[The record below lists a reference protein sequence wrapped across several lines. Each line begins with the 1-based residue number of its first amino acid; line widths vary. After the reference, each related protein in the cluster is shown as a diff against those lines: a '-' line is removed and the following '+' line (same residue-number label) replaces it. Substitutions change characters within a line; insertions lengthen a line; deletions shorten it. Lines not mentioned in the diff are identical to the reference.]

1 MQDEPRDIYEVSNQL
16 GGYVDMS
23 TPNDLAAFL
32 LRESREAAVLA
43 ERLEIAEA
51 HVEQMA
57 AALRVASGRLTWCV
71 SARPGVQTK
80 AVAKLVGG
88 WADEAAAA
96 IEPPVIDRSDE
107 AAVRRMAERNA
118 EGGERPE

>member
-1 MQDEPRDIYEVSNQL
+1 MSDEQRDIYEVANQL

-23 TPNDLAAFL
+23 TPDDLAAFL
-32 LRESREAAVLA
+32 LRESEAAAVLA
-43 ERLEIAEA
+43 KRLEIAEA

-57 AALRVASGRLTWCV
+57 KALRVASGRLTWCV
-71 SARPGVQTK
+71 SARPGVQSK
-80 AVAKLVGG
+80 AGAKLVGG

-107 AAVRRMAERNA
+107 AVVRRSAGRTGRTA
-118 EGGERPE
+118 